1 MAAYPAALREG
12 GRRTELASIGS
23 DTAADSHTTATGK
36 TRATEPYELPT
47 CLAR

>member
-1 MAAYPAALREG
+1 M
-12 GRRTELASIGS
+12 GS